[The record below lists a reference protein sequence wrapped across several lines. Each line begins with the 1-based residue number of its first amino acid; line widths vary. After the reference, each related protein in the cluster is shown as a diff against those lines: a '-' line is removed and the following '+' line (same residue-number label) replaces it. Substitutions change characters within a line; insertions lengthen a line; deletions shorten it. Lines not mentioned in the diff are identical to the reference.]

1 MTLVSP
7 RQKPLIR
14 LIALSLALAAAGSA
28 PAQTGKEVELEARI
42 QQLEQQLAELKA
54 MVAAQQPAPAPA
66 PAPGAPPP
74 PPPIQATTIT
84 PGAVAGT
91 KFTVGGFIRT
101 DTLITDTD
109 GGEIP
114 DNNAGRDLYVP
125 GGIPVGGAAEDG
137 ADYDN
142 HIKFSRIWLGF
153 DNVSDAGDKVSARL
167 EFDVFGGALG
177 NQQSTNT
184 YGLTVRHAFVSWN
197 QWLAGQTW
205 SNFMDVAALPDS
217 VDFIGA
223 TDATVFVRQAQLRYT
238 NGPWSFAL
246 ENPETSIVPFGGG
259 AKFTSD
265 DNSLPDFTARYTY
278 KPAWGH
284 LSAGLLVHQLAHE
297 TTGANRID
305 DRSIAV
311 AGSFSGRY
319 NFDANNDIRF
329 SVTGGQAIGRYVG
342 LGIAADAVIDADRE
356 LEAIDGIAAFVGLR
370 HAFSAKLRGN
380 LYYGFSQYD
389 NDTALT
395 GLGVTESVYS
405 VAANL
410 IYSPLP
416 KLDVGVE
423 LRHAERELE
432 SGADGS
438 LTRLHFLTRY
448 SF

>member
-54 MVAAQQPAPAPA
+54 MVAAQQPASTPA

-91 KFTVGGFIRT
+91 KFTVGGLIRA

-114 DNNAGRDLYVP
+114 DTSPGRDVYAP
-125 GGIPVGGAAEDG
+125 ATIPVGGVPEG
-137 ADYDN
+137 GPDYDN

-153 DNVSDAGDKVSARL
+153 DNVSDTGDKVSARI
-167 EFDVFGGALG
+167 EFDMLGGALG

-217 VDFIGA
+217 VDLIGA
-223 TDATVFVRQAQLRYT
+223 TDASVFVRQAQLRYT

-259 AKFTSD
+259 AKFASD

-284 LSAGLLVHQLAHE
+284 LSAGLLVRQLAHE

-305 DRSIAV
+305 DRRIAL
-311 AGSFSGRY
+311 AGTFSGRY
-319 NFDANNDIRF
+319 NFDANNDFRF

-356 LEAIDGIAAFVGLR
+356 LEAIDGLAAFVGLR
-370 HAFSAKLRGN
+370 HAFSPKLRGN
-380 LYYGFSQYD
+380 LYYGYSQYD

-438 LTRLHFLTRY
+438 MTRLHFLTRY